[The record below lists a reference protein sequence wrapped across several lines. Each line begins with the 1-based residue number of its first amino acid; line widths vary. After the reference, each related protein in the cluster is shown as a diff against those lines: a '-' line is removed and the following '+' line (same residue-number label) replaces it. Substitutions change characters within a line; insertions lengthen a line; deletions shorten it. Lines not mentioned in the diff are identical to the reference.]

1 MVDQIALTRP
11 AKADPWLD
19 RDAYPFTD
27 RWLRISEGTL
37 HYVDEG
43 SGPVLLF
50 VHGTPTWSFEWR
62 HLVIALSPRFRCIAL
77 DHLGFGMSERP
88 GGADYSPEAH
98 ARRFAEF
105 ADALDLHDVTVVVH
119 DFGGPIALPW
129 VLEHV
134 DRVRGLAVVSSWM
147 WSFDDDP
154 VLARRARMAGSWLGK
169 LLYRWLNASLRMLM
183 PSVYGDRNKLTPAI
197 HAQYLAPFRD
207 RDARVDVLFALARS
221 LHGSRAHFASL
232 WERRAELAPI
242 PTLVVWGAKDGAF
255 GPAALDRWRAALPHA
270 RVTTLESAGHWPHE
284 EEPERVIRELESF
297 LDSPAVTRAGLP
309 ALPAAQ

>member
-1 MVDQIALTRP
+1 MVDQIVLSGP
-11 AKADPWLD
+11 ASVEPWLD

-27 RWLRISEGTL
+27 RWLRTSDGVLHYLDEGT
-37 HYVDEG
+37 
-43 SGPVLLF
+43 GPVLLF

-62 HLVIALSPRFRCIAL
+62 HLVSALSPRFRCIAV
-77 DHLGFGMSERP
+77 DHLGFGLSERP

-105 ADALDLHDVTVVVH
+105 ADALDLRDVTVVVH

-129 VLEHV
+129 VLENQ
-134 DRVRGLAVVSSWM
+134 DRVRGLGVVNSWM

-154 VLARRARMAGSWLGK
+154 VLARRAKMAGSWLGR

-183 PSVYGDRNKLTPAI
+183 PSVYGDRRKLTPEI

-221 LHGSRAHFASL
+221 LHESRKHFASL
-232 WERRAELAPI
+232 WERRAELASI
-242 PTLVVWGAKDGAF
+242 PALVVWGAKDGAF
-255 GPAALDRWRAALPHA
+255 GPKALDRWREALPHA
-270 RVTTLESAGHWPHE
+270 RVAPLPHAGHWPHE
-284 EEPERVIRELESF
+284 EESEQVIAELTRFLER
-297 LDSPAVTRAGLP
+297 
-309 ALPAAQ
+309 